1 MANLDDLIRDIL
13 AEEPTHSEQENEEPE
28 SVTATLNADGNVRLA
43 SSDAGLLC
51 ATNIS
56 DLTFRDNNNRWISIE
71 RIIDGVELSTSLTER
86 MDTFVSR
93 DIFRGEISVRDE
105 RIRNL
110 ENLVAELMGQLQALR
125 QEIVSLNSS
134 TTESYIF

>member
-28 SVTATLNADGNVRLA
+28 IVTATLNADGNVRLA
-43 SSDAGLLC
+43 SSDAGLLY

-110 ENLVAELMGQLQALR
+110 ENLVTELRGQLQALR
-125 QEIVSLNSS
+125 QEVVSLNSS
-134 TTESYIF
+134 ITESYIF